1 MQHYLFSFLVPTLKE
16 LMFTLNIQRWGE
28 EEQGKQNLK
37 RKGKNK
43 QTNKQ
48 TKQLRAFMRQLE
60 KLRTLT
66 LAVYF
71 YFLMFHEAKQ
81 CGNSFEFFL
90 KEVFN
95 SPKGH

>member
-1 MQHYLFSFLVPTLKE
+1 
-16 LMFTLNIQRWGE
+16 
-28 EEQGKQNLK
+28 
-37 RKGKNK
+37 
-43 QTNKQ
+43 
-48 TKQLRAFMRQLE
+48 MRQLE

>member
-1 MQHYLFSFLVPTLKE
+1 MG
-16 LMFTLNIQRWGE
+16 RRGA
-28 EEQGKQNLK
+28 GKAEFKKK
-37 RKGKNK
+37 REKKK
-43 QTNKQ
+43 KNKQ